1 MLTPNSVVKA
11 QPSVVLPLALL
22 ASLAHPR
29 AVAGVP
35 RSLADGGL
43 GFVLGHEIWHS
54 LDHSGRGFDLQGRL
68 ATVWDQGSLARWHS
82 RVPAS
87 CIDPSF
93 RRYAR
98 KSECLKKSYS
108 NNHKRRVQ
116 YRGQLVQV
124 T

>member
-1 MLTPNSVVKA
+1 MQICDWGWKRSRFAWCPFPRDFSQKWKLNCSLECSLQTPNSVVKA
-11 QPSVVLPLALL
+11 LPSVVLPLALL

-68 ATVWDQGSLARWHS
+68 ATVWDQASLARWH
-82 RVPAS
+82 
-87 CIDPSF
+87 
-93 RRYAR
+93 
-98 KSECLKKSYS
+98 
-108 NNHKRRVQ
+108 
-116 YRGQLVQV
+116 
-124 T
+124 

>member
-1 MLTPNSVVKA
+1 MLTANSVVKA
-11 QPSVVLPLALL
+11 LPSVVLPLALL

-68 ATVWDQGSLARWHS
+68 ATVWDQASLARWHYREMS
-82 RVPAS
+82 PHRALIHHSAGTLAS
-87 CIDPSF
+87 PS
-93 RRYAR
+93 
-98 KSECLKKSYS
+98 
-108 NNHKRRVQ
+108 V
-116 YRGQLVQV
+116 
-124 T
+124 